1 MGLLGL
7 LVKMETLVKMGYLWC
22 IYVHMYDAKSKMDW
36 FVNSSSYDANAGL
49 NFKNGYLII

>member
-7 LVKMETLVKMGYLWC
+7 LVKMEMLVKMGYLWC